1 MPKYATTRRRKAAT
15 ARKKA
20 VNRYTR
26 DKRILKRWAA
36 HGTKKDYAKMRRVT
50 DSAQPPEYI
59 LPTAVDEL
67 GTIDRRRMIELLHQE
82 PHGGGWFMDAL
93 NWVLTLPPFKKGPWI
108 SKLANLVTKPFRG
121 DGMTETDEDYAKL
134 VDATYKDDRP
144 EMVEHW
150 RRMPELD
157 GQYCSAWE
165 SADGHVVIAVRG
177 TKLEAEDIGQDL
189 LIAATNQLVGSVAE
203 EFRRI
208 IAHVPADKIID
219 VAGHSLGTSLA
230 LSSYEEDPDLY
241 KRVNQTYLYNPAAS
255 PVAMGTG
262 TAVTEKYLQDSR
274 VRYFINLSDFV
285 SSGLLTQPAPTNVV
299 YRTGNPLH
307 PLQAHGIGSWYPG
320 SYDEL
325 STQQLPNAEDAE
337 KPQSIKENVDSMVDP
352 LSQLD
357 ASSFADRD
365 HVREPDRGTNWT
377 VVFGDESFGDQ
388 LEQIQGWAPNG
399 GLW

>member
-36 HGTKKDYAKMRRVT
+36 HGTKKDYAKLRRVT
-50 DSAQPPEYI
+50 DSAPPPEYV
-59 LPTAVDEL
+59 LPAAVDEL
-67 GTIDRRRMIELLHQE
+67 GTIDRRRMVELLHQE
-82 PHGGGWFMDAL
+82 PHGGSWFMDAL
-93 NWVLTLPPFKKGPWI
+93 NWVLSLPAFKKGPWI
-108 SKLANLVTKPFRG
+108 SKLVNLVTKPFKG

-134 VDATYKDDRP
+134 VDATYRDDRP

-189 LIAATNQLVGSVAE
+189 LIAATNQHIGSVAD
-203 EFRRI
+203 EFRKI
-208 IAHVPADKIID
+208 VAHVPADKIID
-219 VAGHSLGTSLA
+219 VASHSLGTSLT
-230 LSSYEEDPDLY
+230 LSSFEEDPDLY

-255 PVAMGTG
+255 PVAQGTP
-262 TAVTEKYLQDSR
+262 VTEKYLQDSR
-274 VRYFINLSDFV
+274 VRYFINLSDAV
-285 SSGLLTQPAPTNVV
+285 SSGLLTQPAPVNVV
-299 YRTGNPLH
+299 YRTGSPLR
-307 PLQAHGIGSWYPG
+307 PLQAHGVGAWYPG

-337 KPQSIKENVDSMVDP
+337 DYNSFKENVDTIIDP

-357 ASSFADRD
+357 ADRD